1 MAQFTIYN
9 NPNPT
14 TKKAYPFLMDVQY
27 PLLDSLA
34 TRLVIPLT
42 MKANFKGKLIK
53 ELNPSITIKNTE
65 YVFLIQQLAAIQ
77 KENLGTAVCE
87 CSDSH
92 QAIVYGIDFLIT
104 GF

>member
-1 MAQFTIYN
+1 MSQFTIYN

-53 ELNPSITIKNTE
+53 ELNPSIKIKNTE
-65 YVFLIQQLAAIQ
+65 YVLLIQQLAAIQ
-77 KENLGTAVCE
+77 KEKLGSAVCE
-87 CSDSH
+87 CSENY
-92 QAIVYGIDFLIT
+92 QAIIYGIDFLIT